1 MFKWLLESM
10 TAMAVT
16 VFSVIYS
23 STAKAELPV
32 VEDSCDQELMDSINL
47 SSQEF
52 VYKKTCLFHALVAL
66 L

>member
-1 MFKWLLESM
+1 
-10 TAMAVT
+10 MAVI

-32 VEDSCDQELMDSINL
+32 AEDSCDQELIHSINL

-52 VYKKTCLFHALVAL
+52 VYRKTCLSHALVTL